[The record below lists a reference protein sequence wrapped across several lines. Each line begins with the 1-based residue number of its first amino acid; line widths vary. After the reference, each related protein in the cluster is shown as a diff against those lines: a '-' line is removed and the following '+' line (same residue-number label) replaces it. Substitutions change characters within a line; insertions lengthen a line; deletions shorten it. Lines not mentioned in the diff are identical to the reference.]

1 VGRFFVGIEA
11 DMDYKGTLNLPKTDF
26 PMRANLSEREPQL
39 LRAWAEQGLYEQLRE
54 SRAGRPKWILH
65 DGPPYANGHIHMGH
79 ALNKILKD
87 MIVKSRS
94 MLGYDAPY
102 VPGWDC
108 HGLPIEHQ
116 VDRELGEKAREIPVP
131 EKRKLCRAYAQRFID
146 IQREEFK
153 RLGGL
158 GNWDDPYRTMAY
170 RYEANI
176 LRELGKFI
184 AAGSVYRGLKPVHW
198 CTSCLT
204 ALAEAEVE
212 YEDDTSPSVY
222 VGFPLTSDPARLHPD
237 LAGRAVSVVI
247 WTTTPWTLPANLAI
261 VVHPDEEY
269 VVFRSG
275 DRAYLVAAKLLDET
289 VRKCRLASPEVICR
303 LPGARLEGL
312 TARHPWLDRASP
324 LFAAE
329 YVTMD
334 QGTGCVHT
342 APGHGADDYETG
354 IRHGLPVY
362 NPVDNFGRFVPEVEH
377 FAGMS
382 VWDANGAIIAKLKA
396 DGTLL
401 RAEEFTHSY
410 PHCWRCKNPVLFR
423 ATNQWFISMDRNG
436 LRERALQAIRTVQW
450 IPTWGEERIYGMI
463 ANRPDWCISRQ
474 RAWGVPI
481 AVFYCRGCGALLA
494 DSALVEHVA
503 SLMDREGA
511 DVWFARAAKELL
523 PPGMRCPKCGHDDFT
538 KETDI
543 LDVWFDSGVSQ
554 AAVLRVRPDQ
564 HWPADLYLEGSDQ
577 HRGWFHS
584 SLLAAVGVQGG
595 PPYKA
600 VLTHG
605 FVVDG
610 DGRKMSK
617 SQGNVIAPQEVIAK
631 HGAEILRLWVAAE
644 DYRDDIRLSE
654 EILTRLAEGY
664 RRIRN
669 TCRYLLGNLS
679 DFDPGRDAVP
689 AAELLPIDRFILHRL
704 QRLIDRMRRAY
715 QDYEF
720 HVLYHGL
727 HNFCAVDLSAFY
739 LDVLKDRVYTA
750 APASRLRRS
759 AQTAMHE
766 ILVALIKLMAPVLS
780 FTADEVW
787 RYLPLRDKPASVH
800 LVEFPAVRPECVDE
814 GLAAEWERLLQVRDE
829 VLRAL
834 EAARKEKRIGSAQ
847 EAAVEL
853 VVPEASIDLL
863 TTHREDLE
871 TICIVSRLT
880 VRRGAEAGTDSAI
893 AVRVERAPGAKCP
906 RCWNY
911 REHVGSSAAHP
922 SLCGRCASALEGRG

>member
-1 VGRFFVGIEA
+1 
-11 DMDYKGTLNLPKTDF
+11 MDYKTTLNLPKTDF
-26 PMRANLSEREPQL
+26 PMRANLPEREPEL
-39 LRAWAEQGLYEQLRE
+39 LREWEKLRLYDTLRTV
-54 SRAGRPKWILH
+54 RTGRPRWVLH

-94 MLGYDAPY
+94 MFGYDAPY

-116 VDRELGEKAREIPVP
+116 VDRELGPKAREVPIPQ
-131 EKRKLCRAYAQRFID
+131 KRKLCRAYAQRFID

-153 RLGGL
+153 RLGAL
-158 GNWDDPYRTMAY
+158 GNWGDPYRTMEY
-170 RYEANI
+170 TYEANI

-184 AAGSVYRGLKPVHW
+184 GSGAVYRGLKPVHW
-198 CTSCLT
+198 CASCLT

-212 YEDDTSPSVY
+212 YEDDTSPSICVA
-222 VGFPLTSDPARLHPD
+222 FPLTSDPGLLDPG
-237 LAGRAVSVVI
+237 LAGRHVSVVI

-261 VVHPDEEY
+261 VVHPNEEY
-269 VVFRSG
+269 VVVRSG
-275 DRAYLVAAKLLDET
+275 DRHDVVAAKLWEET
-289 VRKCRLASPEVICR
+289 VRKCQLPNPEVVCR
-303 LPGARLEGL
+303 FPGTRLDGL
-312 TARHPWLDRASP
+312 VARHPWLDRASP
-324 LFAAE
+324 IFTAE

-334 QGTGCVHT
+334 AGTGCVHT

-354 IRHGLPVY
+354 IKHGLPVY
-362 NPVDNFGRFVPEVEH
+362 NPVDDTGRFIPEVEH

-382 VWDANGAIIAKLKA
+382 VWDANAAIIAKLRA
-396 DGTLL
+396 DGMLL
-401 RAEEFTHSY
+401 HAEQFQHSY

-423 ATNQWFISMDRNG
+423 ATNQWFISMEKNG
-436 LRERALQAIRTVQW
+436 LRERALTAIRDQVHW
-450 IPTWGEERIYGMI
+450 IPSWGQERIYGMI

-481 AVFYCRGCGALLA
+481 AVFYCARCNALLA
-494 DSALVEHVA
+494 EPRLVEHVA
-503 SLMDREGA
+503 SLMDHEGA
-511 DVWFARAAKELL
+511 DVWFARSATELL
-523 PPGMRCPKCGHDDFT
+523 PPGTTCATCGAREFT
-538 KETDI
+538 KERDI

-564 HWPADLYLEGSDQ
+564 QWPADLYLEGSDQ

-595 PPYKA
+595 APYRA

-610 DGRKMSK
+610 EGRKMSK
-617 SQGNVIAPQEVIAK
+617 SQGNVIAPQEVIGK
-631 HGAEILRLWVAAE
+631 YGAEVLRLWVAAE

-669 TCRYLLGNLS
+669 TCRYLLGNLY
-679 DFDPGRDAVP
+679 DFEPGRDTVP
-689 AAELLPIDRFILHRL
+689 VADLLPIDRFILHRL
-704 QRLIDRMRRAY
+704 QRFIERVRRAY
-715 QDYEF
+715 EDYEF

-750 APASRLRRS
+750 APTSRLRRS

-766 ILVALIKLMAPVLS
+766 ILVALLKLMAPVLS

-800 LVEFPAVRPECVDE
+800 LTEFPTLRPELLDE
-814 GLAAEWERLLQVRDE
+814 ALAGEWDRLLEMRDV
-829 VLRAL
+829 VLRGL
-834 EAARKEKRIGSAQ
+834 EVARKEKRIGSAQ

-853 VVPEASIDLL
+853 AVPEGDDAFLAA
-863 TTHREDLE
+863 HREDLE

-880 VRRGAEAGTDSAI
+880 LRRAATAGTDPAVT
-893 AVRVERAPGAKCP
+893 VRVDRAPGVKCP

-911 REHVGSSAAHP
+911 RENVGAATAHP
-922 SLCGRCASALEGRG
+922 SLCARCADALEGRE

>member
-1 VGRFFVGIEA
+1 
-11 DMDYKGTLNLPKTDF
+11 MDYKTTLNLPKTDF
-26 PMRANLSEREPQL
+26 PMKANLVEREPQL
-39 LRAWAEQGLYEQLRE
+39 LREWEDQQLYQRLRE
-54 SRAGRPKWILH
+54 ARAGRPRWILH

-87 MIVKSRS
+87 MVVKSRS
-94 MLGYDAPY
+94 MFGYDAPY

-116 VDRELGEKAREIPVP
+116 VDRELGEKAREVPIPD
-131 EKRKLCRAYAQRFID
+131 KRRLCRAYAQKFIE

-158 GNWDDPYRTMAY
+158 GNWADPYRTMEY

-176 LRELGKFI
+176 LRELGKFL

-222 VGFPLTSDPARLHPD
+222 VAFPLTSDPAALEPA
-237 LAGRAVSVVI
+237 LAGSAISVVI

-261 VVHPDEEY
+261 VVHPEEEY
-269 VVFRSG
+269 VVFRADG
-275 DRAYLVAAKLLDET
+275 HHYLTAAKLMEET
-289 VRKCRLASPEVICR
+289 ARRCHLGSPEVVWRGPGTR
-303 LPGARLEGL
+303 LDGL
-312 TARHPWLDRASP
+312 TTRHPWLDRSSP
-324 LFAAE
+324 IFTAD

-354 IRHGLPVY
+354 VKHGLPVY
-362 NPVDNFGRFVPEVEH
+362 NPVDDHGRFVSDVEY

-382 VWDANGAIIAKLKA
+382 VWDANAAIVAKLRA

-401 RAEEFTHSY
+401 HAEDFQHSY
-410 PHCWRCKNPVLFR
+410 PHCWRCKNPVLFL
-423 ATNQWFISMDRNG
+423 ATNQWFISMEKND
-436 LRERALQAIRTVQW
+436 LRGRALGAIRQVQW
-450 IPTWGEERIYGMI
+450 VPAWGEERIYGMI

-481 AVFYCRGCGALLA
+481 AVFYCAGCGTLLA
-494 DSALVEHVA
+494 DPTLVEHVA

-511 DVWFARAAKELL
+511 DVWFARPADGLL
-523 PPGMRCPKCGHDDFT
+523 PPGTRCPKCRKADFK

-554 AAVLRVRPDQ
+554 AAVLRTRPDQ
-564 HWPADLYLEGSDQ
+564 HWPADMYLEGSDQ

-595 PPYKA
+595 APYRA

-617 SQGNVIAPQEVIAK
+617 SQGNVMAPQEVIAK

-654 EILTRLAEGY
+654 EILKRLVEGY

-669 TCRYLLGNLS
+669 TCRYLLGNLY
-679 DFDPGRDAVP
+679 DFEPERDGLPVRD
-689 AAELLPIDRFILHRL
+689 LLAIDRFILHRL
-704 QRLIDRMRRAY
+704 QQLVERVRTAY
-715 QDYEF
+715 ETYEF
-720 HVLYHGL
+720 HALYHGL

-739 LDVLKDRVYTA
+739 LDVLKDRVYTS
-750 APASRLRRS
+750 APGSHLRRS

-766 ILVALIKLMAPVLS
+766 ILVSLVKLMAPVLS

-787 RYLPLRDKPASVH
+787 RNVPLPDRPLSVH
-800 LVEFPAVRPECVDE
+800 LAEFPAVRAELLDDR
-814 GLAAEWERLLQVRDE
+814 LAQDWERLLAVRDE
-829 VLRAL
+829 VLRHL
-834 EAARKEKRIGSAQ
+834 EVARKEKRIGSPQ
-847 EAAVEL
+847 EAAVAL
-853 VVPEASIDLL
+853 AVPQGDFDFLAA
-863 TTHREDLE
+863 HQADLE
-871 TICIVSRLT
+871 TVCIVSRLT
-880 VRRGAEAGTDSAI
+880 VRRADSPEAGQAMG
-893 AVRVERAPGAKCP
+893 VRVERAPGAKCP

-911 REHVGSSAAHP
+911 RDHATTSAAHP
-922 SLCGRCASALEGRG
+922 DLCERCAAVLEGHS

>member
-1 VGRFFVGIEA
+1 
-11 DMDYKGTLNLPKTDF
+11 MDYKTTLNLPKTDF
-26 PMRANLSEREPQL
+26 PMRANLPAREPEI
-39 LRAWAEQGLYEQLRE
+39 LRAWGELRLYQALRE
-54 SRAGRPKWILH
+54 ARAGRPRWVLH

-87 MIVKSRS
+87 MIVKAHS

-116 VDRELGEKAREIPVP
+116 VDKELGEKKQNVPIP
-131 EKRKLCRAYAQRFID
+131 EKRKLCRAYARKFID

-158 GNWDDPYRTMAY
+158 GSWDEPYRTMEF
-170 RYEANI
+170 RYEADI

-212 YEDDTSPSVY
+212 YEDDTSPSIY
-222 VGFPLTSDPARLHPD
+222 VAFPLTSDPTRLHPD
-237 LAGRAVSVVI
+237 LAGCAVSVVI

-261 VVHPDEEY
+261 VVHPDEDY

-275 DRAYLVAAKLLDET
+275 GRCYLVAAKRMDET
-289 VRKCRLASPEVICR
+289 ARACRLTNPEVVFR
-303 LPGARLEGL
+303 GPGRNLEGL
-312 TARHPWLDRASP
+312 VARHPWLDRPSP
-324 LFAAE
+324 IFTAH

-354 IRHGLPVY
+354 MKHGLPVY
-362 NPVDNFGRFVPEVEH
+362 NPVDDHGRFIAEVEH

-382 VWDANGAIIAKLKA
+382 VWDANAAIIAKLKA

-401 RAEEFTHSY
+401 HAETFQHSY

-423 ATNQWFISMDRNG
+423 ATNQWFISMEKNE
-436 LRERALQAIRTVQW
+436 LRQRALRAIRDQVQW
-450 IPTWGEERIYGMI
+450 IPAWGQERIYGMI

-481 AVFYCRGCGALLA
+481 AVFYCAKCHTLLA
-494 DSALVEHVA
+494 EQQLVEHVA
-503 SLMDREGA
+503 SLMDHEGA
-511 DVWFARAAKELL
+511 DVWFARPARELM
-523 PPGMRCPKCGHDDFT
+523 PAGTACSKCGHDEFT

-564 HWPADLYLEGSDQ
+564 QWPADMYLEGSDQ

-595 PPYKA
+595 PPYRA

-610 DGRKMSK
+610 EGRKMSK

-631 HGAEILRLWVAAE
+631 YGAEVLRLWVAAE

-669 TCRYLLGNLS
+669 TCRYLLGNLY
-679 DFDPGRDAVP
+679 DFDPGRDGVP
-689 AAELLPIDRFILHRL
+689 VAELLPIDRFILHRL
-704 QRLIDRMRRAY
+704 QGLIDRMRRAY
-715 QDYEF
+715 AEYEF
-720 HVLYHGL
+720 HALYHGL
-727 HNFCAVDLSAFY
+727 HQFCAVDLSAFY

-750 APASRLRRS
+750 SPASRLRRS

-766 ILVALIKLMAPVLS
+766 ILVAVVKLMAPVLS

-787 RYLPLRDKPASVH
+787 HYLSLREKPASVH
-800 LVEFPAVRPECVDE
+800 LAEFPVVRPEFVDAA
-814 GLAAEWERLLQVRDE
+814 LADVWERLLQVRDE
-829 VLRAL
+829 VLLGL
-834 EAARKEKRIGSAQ
+834 EAARKDKRIGSAQ
-847 EAAVEL
+847 EAAVSL
-853 VVPEASIDLL
+853 TVPAARFDFLAA
-863 TTHREDLE
+863 HREDLE

-880 VRRGAEAGTDSAI
+880 LERGTGGSTEEAI
-893 AVRVERAPGAKCP
+893 AVRVARAPGTKCP

-911 REHVGSSAAHP
+911 RENVGASAAHP
-922 SLCGRCASALEGRG
+922 AVCQRCADALDGHE

>member
-1 VGRFFVGIEA
+1 
-11 DMDYKGTLNLPKTDF
+11 
-26 PMRANLSEREPQL
+26 
-39 LRAWAEQGLYEQLRE
+39 
-54 SRAGRPKWILH
+54 
-65 DGPPYANGHIHMGH
+65 MGH

-87 MIVKSRS
+87 MIIKSRS
-94 MLGYDAPY
+94 MFGYDAPY

-116 VDRELGEKAREIPVP
+116 VDRELGGKAKQIPIP
-131 EKRKLCRAYAQRFID
+131 EKRKLCRAYAQKFID

-158 GNWDDPYRTMAY
+158 GNWGDPYRTMAFP
-170 RYEANI
+170 YEANI

-184 AAGSVYRGLKPVHW
+184 GTGGVYRGLKPVHW

-212 YEDDTSPSVY
+212 YEDDPSPSIY
-222 VGFPLTSDPARLHPD
+222 VGFPLTSDPAALDPA
-237 LAGRAVSVVI
+237 LAGRQVSVVI

-261 VVHPDEEY
+261 VVHPEEEY
-269 VVFRSG
+269 VVVRSG
-275 DRAYLVAAKLLDET
+275 ERHYLLAGKRLDET
-289 VRKCRLASPEVICR
+289 VKACRLADSEVVCR
-303 LPGARLEGL
+303 VPGTRLAGL
-312 TARHPWLDRASP
+312 ATRHPWIDRPSP
-324 LFAAE
+324 LFTAE

-354 IRHGLPVY
+354 IKHNLPVY
-362 NPVDNFGRFVPEVEH
+362 NPVDDQGRFIPEVAH
-377 FAGMS
+377 FAGMA
-382 VWDANGAIIAKLKA
+382 VWEANTAIVAKLKG

-401 RAEEFTHSY
+401 HAGEFRHSY
-410 PHCWRCKNPVLFR
+410 PHCWRCKHPVLFR
-423 ATNQWFISMDRNG
+423 ATNQWFISMEKNG
-436 LRERALQAIRTVQW
+436 LRARALKAIRDEVQW
-450 IPTWGEERIYGMI
+450 IPAWGQERIYGMI

-481 AVFYCRGCGALLA
+481 AVFYCAKCDALLA
-494 DSALVEHVA
+494 EQRLVEHVA
-503 SLMDREGA
+503 ALMEAEGA
-511 DVWFARAAKELL
+511 DVWFARPAKALV
-523 PPGMRCPKCGHDDFT
+523 PPGTRCPTCGHDDFT

-554 AAVLRVRPDQ
+554 AAVLRARPDQ
-564 HWPADLYLEGSDQ
+564 QWPADMYLEGSDQ

-644 DYRDDIRLSE
+644 DYRDDIRLSG
-654 EILTRLAEGY
+654 EILTRLVEGY

-669 TCRYLLGNLS
+669 TCRYLLGNLA
-679 DFDPGRDAVP
+679 DFDPAADAVP

-704 QRLIDRMRRAY
+704 QRLVERVRTAY
-715 QDYEF
+715 ETYEF
-720 HVLYHGL
+720 HALYHSL

-739 LDVLKDRVYTA
+739 LDVLKDRVYTS
-750 APASRLRRS
+750 APTSRERRS
-759 AQTAMHE
+759 AQTAMSE
-766 ILVALIKLMAPVLS
+766 ILTSLVTLMAPVLS

-787 RYLPLRDKPASVH
+787 RYLPLRGKPASVH
-800 LVEFPAVRPECVDE
+800 LAEFPAVRSELLDE
-814 GLAAEWERLLQVRDE
+814 DLAATWERLLGVRDE
-829 VLRAL
+829 ILRHL
-834 EAARKEKRIGSAQ
+834 EIARKEKRIGSAQ
-847 EAAVEL
+847 EAAVE
-853 VVPEASIDLL
+853 VAAGEADHDFL
-863 TTHREDLE
+863 TAHRADLE
-871 TICIVSRLT
+871 TICIVSALT
-880 VRRGAEAGTDSAI
+880 VTGGAASAAAEAPME
-893 AVRVERAPGAKCP
+893 VRVDRAPGAKCP

-911 REHVGSSAAHP
+911 RLDLGRSSAHP
-922 SLCGRCASALEGRG
+922 EVCGRCADALEGR

>member
-1 VGRFFVGIEA
+1 
-11 DMDYKGTLNLPKTDF
+11 MDYKTTLNLPQTDF
-26 PMRANLSEREPQL
+26 PMKANLTEREPQL
-39 LRAWAEQGLYEQLRE
+39 LREWDALQLYEKIRQA
-54 SRAGRPKWILH
+54 RAGRALWVLH

-87 MIVKSRS
+87 VIVKSRS
-94 MLGYDAPY
+94 MFGHDAPY

-116 VDRELGEKAREIPVP
+116 VDRELGPKAREVPVP
-131 EKRKLCRAYAQRFID
+131 EKRRLCRVYAQKFID

-158 GNWDDPYRTMAY
+158 GNWADPYRTMAFG
-170 RYEANI
+170 YEANI

-184 AAGSVYRGLKPVHW
+184 GSGAVYRGLKPVHW

-212 YEDDTSPSVY
+212 YEDDRSPSIY
-222 VGFPLTSDPARLHPD
+222 VAFPLTSDAGVLDPA
-237 LAGRAVSVVI
+237 LAGVPVSLVI

-269 VVFRSG
+269 VIVRSG
-275 DRAYLVAAKLLDET
+275 DRHYLVAAKLLEET
-289 VRKCRLASPEVICR
+289 ARKCQLANPEVVFR
-303 LPGARLEGL
+303 GPGRSLDGL
-312 TARHPWLDRASP
+312 AARHPWLDRASP
-324 LFAAE
+324 IFTAE

-334 QGTGCVHT
+334 AGTGCVHT

-354 IRHGLPVY
+354 IKHGLPVY
-362 NPVDNFGRFVPEVEH
+362 NPVDDHGRFIPEVEH

-382 VWDANGAIIAKLKA
+382 VWDANAAIIAKLKA
-396 DGTLL
+396 DGRLL
-401 RAEEFTHSY
+401 HSEEFQHSY

-423 ATNQWFISMDRNG
+423 ATNQWFISMENNG
-436 LRERALQAIRTVQW
+436 LRQRALAAIRDEVQW
-450 IPTWGEERIYGMI
+450 IPSWGQERIYGMI
-463 ANRPDWCISRQ
+463 ASRPDWCISRQ

-481 AVFYCRGCGALLA
+481 AVFYCAKCRALLA
-494 DSALVEHVA
+494 EQRLVEHVA
-503 SLMDREGA
+503 SLMDDEGA
-511 DVWFARAAKELL
+511 DVWFARPAKDLV
-523 PPGMRCPKCGHDDFT
+523 PAGTICPKCGHDDFT

-564 HWPADLYLEGSDQ
+564 RWPADMYLEGSDQ

-610 DGRKMSK
+610 EGRKMSK
-617 SQGNVIAPQEVIAK
+617 SQGNVIAPQQVIAK
-631 HGAEILRLWVAAE
+631 HGAEVLRLWVAAM

-654 EILTRLAEGY
+654 EILTRLVEGY

-669 TCRYLLGNLS
+669 TCRYLLGNLL
-679 DFDPGRDAVP
+679 DFDPSRDAVP
-689 AAELLPIDRFILHRL
+689 PADLLPIDRFILHRL
-704 QRLIDRMRRAY
+704 QQLIQRVRQAY
-715 QDYEF
+715 EDYEF
-720 HVLYHGL
+720 HVVYHGL

-739 LDVLKDRVYTA
+739 LDVLKDRLYTS
-750 APASRLRRS
+750 APKSRLRRS
-759 AQTAMHE
+759 AQTAIHE
-766 ILVALIKLMAPVLS
+766 ILVSVVKLMAPVLS

-787 RYLPLRDKPASVH
+787 RRIPMPSRPASVH
-800 LVEFPAVRPECVDE
+800 LTEFPAVRPELTDE
-814 GLAAEWERLLQVRDE
+814 PLASEWDHLLQVRE
-829 VLRAL
+829 AVLRGL
-834 EAARKEKRIGSAQ
+834 EAARKDKRIGSAQ
-847 EAAVEL
+847 EAAVE
-853 VVPEASIDLL
+853 VTVGEADFDFL
-863 TTHREDLE
+863 TARRGELE

-880 VRRGAEAGTDSAI
+880 VRRAGEVGADPVLT
-893 AVRVERAPGAKCP
+893 VRVERAPGVKCP

-911 REHVGSSAAHP
+911 REDVGSAATHP
-922 SLCGRCASALEGRG
+922 DVCARCAGALDGRE

>member
-1 VGRFFVGIEA
+1 
-11 DMDYKGTLNLPKTDF
+11 MDYKATLNLPKTDF
-26 PMRANLSEREPQL
+26 PMRANLAEREPEL
-39 LRAWAEQGLYEQLRE
+39 LRGWERDNLYARLRE
-54 SRAGRPKWILH
+54 ARAGREMWILH
-65 DGPPYANGHIHMGH
+65 DGPPYANGHIHIGH

-87 MIVKSRS
+87 MVVKSRS
-94 MLGYDAPY
+94 MAGYDAVY

-116 VDRELGEKAREIPVP
+116 VDKELGSKAREVPIP
-131 EKRKLCRAYAQRFID
+131 EKRRMCRAYAQKFID

-153 RLGGL
+153 RLGVL
-158 GNWDDPYRTMAY
+158 GDWEHPYLTMDF

-176 LRELGKFI
+176 LRELGKFV
-184 AAGSVYRGLKPVHW
+184 GTGGVYRGLKPVHW
-198 CTSCLT
+198 CISCLT

-212 YEDDTSPSVY
+212 YQDDTSPSIY
-222 VGFPLTSDPARLHPD
+222 VAFPLTSDPAALD
-237 LAGRAVSVVI
+237 GSLAGADVSVVI

-261 VVHPDEEY
+261 VVHPTEEY

-275 DRAYLVAAKLLDET
+275 GRGFITAAKLMDET
-289 VRKCRLASPEVICR
+289 ARKCRLANPAVVSR
-303 LPGARLEGL
+303 FPGARLEGL
-312 TARHPWLDRASP
+312 QAKHPWLDRPSP
-324 LFAAE
+324 IFTAE

-354 IRHGLPVY
+354 IKHNLPVY
-362 NPVDNFGRFVPEVEH
+362 NPVDDTGRFVAEVEH

-382 VWDANGAIIAKLKA
+382 VWDANAAIIERLRQ
-396 DGTLL
+396 DGRLL
-401 RAEEFTHSY
+401 QVEEFQHQY

-423 ATNQWFISMDRNG
+423 ATNQWFISMDVGDFRNRS
-436 LRERALQAIRTVQW
+436 LEAIRRVRW
-450 IPTWGEERIYGMI
+450 IPPWGEERISNMI

-481 AVFYCRGCGALLA
+481 AVFSCETCGTALAEQRLI
-494 DSALVEHVA
+494 EHVA

-511 DVWFARAAKELL
+511 DAWFTRAAKDLL
-523 PPGMRCPKCGHDDFT
+523 PSGTRCAKCGGEEFK
-538 KETDI
+538 KESDI

-564 HWPADLYLEGSDQ
+564 RWPAEMYLEGSDQ

-610 DGRKMSK
+610 EGHKMSK
-617 SQGNVIAPQEVIAK
+617 SQGNVIAPQEVIVK
-631 HGAEILRLWVAAE
+631 YGAEVLRLWVAAN
-644 DYRDDIRLSE
+644 DYRDDVRLSD

-679 DFDPGRDAVP
+679 DFDPATDAVP
-689 AAELLPIDRFILHRL
+689 PRELLPIDRFILHRL
-704 QRLIDRMRRAY
+704 QQLTKRVRAAFEE
-715 QDYEF
+715 YEF
-720 HVLYHGL
+720 HVLYHSL

-739 LDVLKDRVYTA
+739 LDVLKDRLYTSGRTS
-750 APASRLRRS
+750 PLRRS

-766 ILVALIKLMAPVLS
+766 VLLSLVRLMAPVLS
-780 FTADEVW
+780 FTAEEVW
-787 RYLPLRDKPASVH
+787 QYAGVSNKPASVH
-800 LVEFPAVRPECVDE
+800 LALFPEVRADLLDE
-814 GLAAEWERLLQVRDE
+814 ALAQEWERLLAVREE
-829 VLRAL
+829 VQRAL
-834 EAARKEKRIGSAQ
+834 EVARKEKTIGSAQ

-853 VVPEASIDLL
+853 LASGAEHEFLAA
-863 TTHREDLE
+863 RQQDLE
-871 TICIVSRLT
+871 TICIVSALT
-880 VRRGAEAGTDSAI
+880 VQRGQADTGLS
-893 AVRVERAPGAKCP
+893 VRVARAGGRKCP

-911 REHVGSSAAHP
+911 RESVGASAAHP
-922 SLCGRCASALEGRG
+922 ALCARCAGVLQEDAGGNVR